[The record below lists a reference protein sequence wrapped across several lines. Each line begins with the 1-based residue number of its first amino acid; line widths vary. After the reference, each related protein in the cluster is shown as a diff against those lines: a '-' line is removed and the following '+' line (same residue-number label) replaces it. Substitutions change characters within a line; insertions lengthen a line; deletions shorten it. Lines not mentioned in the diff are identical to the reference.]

1 MKKTIEVNMDKG
13 YTLEEVINDRIDCG
27 AKWAELGWLDENYY
41 LSGNI
46 LLLFQLLR
54 K

>member
-27 AKWAELGWLDENYY
+27 AKWAELGWFDENYY
-41 LSGNI
+41 LSGN
-46 LLLFQLLR
+46 FYYFSNY
-54 K
+54 